1 MIEIVWFI
9 MIHTT
14 KKADYS
20 SLIIFPV
27 IDHFPPWCLNICG
40 SFVECKQRPDRRTLF
55 LRVEMHDAY
64 GIAYDSCLK
73 PVDVP

>member
-1 MIEIVWFI
+1 MVHYDPYNKEGRLLEFD
-9 MIHTT
+9 HF
-14 KKADYS
+14 S
-20 SLIIFPV
+20 V
-27 IDHFPPWCLNICG
+27 IDHSPPWCLNICG